1 MADKE
6 LIIKPKRA
14 KGEDGYKV
22 FSIRIR
28 EEIVSRIDEVSA
40 QTNRSRNELIGTF
53 LSYALDHCVVK
64 TARKSKKSPGAF
76 VRHAPGDP
84 FCSFILCPA

>member
-6 LIIKPKRA
+6 LIIKPKR
-14 KGEDGYKV
+14 EDGYKV

-64 TARKSKKSPGAF
+64 DGTEE
-76 VRHAPGDP
+76 
-84 FCSFILCPA
+84 